1 MPRPKYELPVA
12 GGIATVRDHESE
24 INRVIWELWN
34 AFLLGTLP
42 AGEAEA
48 LLDDL
53 RDIRDVAED
62 AADRAARYGGTQFA
76 SRALMLADTAMT
88 YAAGSSTTV
97 QAGSIV
103 RITGSG
109 AAYVVAA
116 SGASDQHETTA
127 GGVKLYEAGRI
138 FSTAAR
144 ASAALARGALAAGD
158 VVMAEGFALR
168 VDPLATG
175 TLSALADRG
184 IAGFS
189 RLERLATPV
198 VATAGDS
205 ISARNNLTTL
215 SNDAQGYA
223 NWARALSGGAFTN
236 PAAYNVGVGGSTTAN
251 LVADQLPQLLAFA
264 RSGQISH
271 VLISIGTNDAPSA
284 LTYAQTKANIQTV
297 AMSLLR
303 YGVTPIFVVPPPR
316 EYAGAVTNF
325 YPRLYRVVQYLEEE
339 LPRTVPGVV
348 TVGGYQAFFD
358 PATGKPWRGA
368 SPAAGD
374 QLIDGIHFS
383 PRGAYYIGRQLAAYF
398 KGILI
403 PRVLSSMT
411 WQGVYNATDNPNG
424 PLAIP
429 GFNSGAVYAGSDT
442 TYISGVIPSG
452 WTITR
457 GATTA
462 TVVSSMPFATV
473 DGDQQLR
480 AWRLVAANTG
490 VNESGAYKLE
500 RPIACPPTL
509 AGRQVKLRAR
519 VQIANA
525 VSLQFL
531 ELEMRRD
538 VDGSAVQAYDMFRVA
553 RPAGGFFL
561 FPDGS
566 YDLYL
571 ETQALPV
578 ADPIGTTSFIAT
590 LNFGVAIGGSAT
602 ITITSVEMVPVAQ

>member
-1 MPRPKYELPVA
+1 MPRPKYELPLD
-12 GGIATVRDHESE
+12 GTIATADSHSAE
-24 INRVIWELWN
+24 INRVIWEIWN
-34 AFLLGTLP
+34 AFLLGILP
-42 AGEAEA
+42 PGEAEA

-53 RDIRDVAED
+53 RAIRNVAQD

-144 ASAALARGALAAGD
+144 ASATLARGALAAGD

-175 TLSALADRG
+175 TRSALADRG
-184 IAGFS
+184 IDGFS

-215 SNDAQGYA
+215 ANDAQGYA
-223 NWARALSGGAFTN
+223 NWARALSGGAFIN
-236 PAAYNVGVGGSTTAN
+236 PVAYNVGVGGSTTAN

-284 LTYAQTKANIQTV
+284 LTYAQTKANIQQV

-316 EYAGAVTNF
+316 DYAGAVTNF
-325 YPRLYRVVQYLEEE
+325 YPRLYRIIEYIAEE

-348 TVGGYQAFFD
+348 TVGGYQAFMD
-358 PATGKPWRGA
+358 PATGKPWRGSA
-368 SPAAGD
+368 PAVGD
-374 QLIDGIHFS
+374 QLMDGTHFA

-398 KGILI
+398 RGILP
-403 PRVLSSMT
+403 PRVLSSSGV
-411 WQGVYNATDNPNG
+411 QGVYNAADNPNG
-424 PLAIP
+424 PLFNP
-429 GFNSGAVYAGSDT
+429 GFNAGAAYSGSDT
-442 TYISGVIPSG
+442 SYISGIVPAG

-457 GATTA
+457 GTTST
-462 TVVSSMPFATV
+462 TVASSMPMVTV
-473 DGDQQLR
+473 DGDQSVR
-480 AWRLVAANTG
+480 AWQLVAANTG
-490 VNESGAYKLE
+490 GIESGAIKLE
-500 RPIACPPTL
+500 RPVACPATL

-519 VQIANA
+519 VRVTSA
-525 VSLQFL
+525 VMLQFL

-538 VDGSAVQAYDMFRVA
+538 VDGAALQAYDMLRVA
-553 RPAGGFFL
+553 RPAGGIFL

-571 ETQALPV
+571 ETQALPI
-578 ADPIGTTSFIAT
+578 ADPVGTTSFIAT
-590 LNFGVAIGGSAT
+590 INFGVAVGGSAT
-602 ITITSVEMVPVAQ
+602 ITITSVEPVPVAQ